1 MNADK
6 SEVLTPTQGQV
17 RTRSTDPGAN
27 VNGLTCTCG
36 FCIECEIP
44 MLPVLLKP
52 TLTINN
58 YTELNSG
65 NDSEQSVSEIDCD
78 TLNRVSRKRRR
89 GSDEENIVP
98 ELELKKVCRTRKLK
112 EKWIA
117 SPARLKKIKADVK
130 MELDDINYPVSSH
143 MSEKEPLLKSRKRKG
158 GVNSDIELDI
168 LDNMETEDSSQS
180 YEVELNNSSA
190 GEKFISKIRKK
201 SSKRVVEDNNARG
214 RNLVRPS
221 SLTKT
226 RRKKSTSEP
235 ETTVPSP
242 EKSSVIRNPNSKSSS
257 NKDFHNTKRD
267 EILEGKDK
275 STLDSFKNY
284 LDDRLNVKGKR
295 RSLFS
300 SKGSDD
306 ERSLREEE
314 TVMISESK
322 RRPYVR
328 KELNLTPSTSRRT
341 KTDKELNTIEDEI
354 SCSEEEFGRSEK
366 DKNKSKPKSRKNKVQ
381 IIEKKIVLPHSK
393 VVNGKRSKL
402 TKTVKDLKTRMIV
415 HGRNS
420 VPYDQENEEFL
431 PTSYSSVP
439 EIIQRN
445 IADFVDVNPGEK
457 RFMRLWDSF
466 LVDKPYIGF
475 IHLPDTISSFI
486 RLHGATIF
494 SLNLFRNFIMFL
506 SGLEQS
512 GILDSCAFLRLIN
525 ELQVGVDDPPDLSA
539 SSEDSLILELSE
551 DEPTPTQSINP
562 SSSAIK
568 VKNDPIPSSVPTT
581 EKEDRSASSE
591 EKHVLSNP
599 LADDQDELLSCL
611 FLPLSDDEFEP

>member
-1 MNADK
+1 
-6 SEVLTPTQGQV
+6 
-17 RTRSTDPGAN
+17 
-27 VNGLTCTCG
+27 
-36 FCIECEIP
+36 

-52 TLTINN
+52 TLTITN

-65 NDSEQSVSEIDCD
+65 NDSEQSVSEIDCE

-98 ELELKKVCRTRKLK
+98 ELELKKVCRSRKLK

-117 SPARLKKIKADVK
+117 SPVKLKKIKAEGK
-130 MELDDINYPVSSH
+130 MELDDKSYPVSSQ
-143 MSEKEPLLKSRKRKG
+143 MSEKEPLLKSRKRKE
-158 GVNSDIELDI
+158 GVNLDIKLDI
-168 LDNMETEDSSQS
+168 LDNMETEHSSQS
-180 YEVELNNSSA
+180 FEVELNNSSEC
-190 GEKFISKIRKK
+190 EKSIRQIRKK
-201 SSKRVVEDNNARG
+201 SSRRVVEDNNSGG
-214 RNLVRPS
+214 RNAP
-221 SLTKT
+221 TKT

-235 ETTVPSP
+235 ENTVPSP

-257 NKDFHNTKRD
+257 NKDFHNIKRD
-267 EILEGKDK
+267 EISEGKDK
-275 STLDSFKNY
+275 STLNSFKNY
-284 LDDRLNVKGKR
+284 LDDRLKVKGQR

-300 SKGSDD
+300 SKESDD

-314 TVMISESK
+314 TVRISGSK
-322 RRPYVR
+322 RRPYLR
-328 KELNLTPSTSRRT
+328 KELKLTPSTSRIA
-341 KTDKELNTIEDEI
+341 KPDKELNTTEDEI
-354 SCSEEEFGRSEK
+354 SCSDEEFGRSEK
-366 DKNKSKPKSRKNKVQ
+366 DKNKPKSRKNKVQ
-381 IIEKKIVLPHSK
+381 IIEKKIVLPQSK
-393 VVNGKRSKL
+393 VVKGKRSKL
-402 TKTVKDLKTRMIV
+402 MKTVKDLKTRMIV

-466 LVDKPYIGF
+466 LVDKPFIGF
-475 IHLPDTISSFI
+475 IHLPDIISSFI

-539 SSEDSLILELSE
+539 SSEESLILELSE
-551 DEPTPTQSINP
+551 DEPTSTQSLNP

-568 VKNDPIPSSVPTT
+568 VKNDPIPSSDHKP
-581 EKEDRSASSE
+581 EKEVISASSGLNLSRRKCALTSIYTE
-591 EKHVLSNP
+591 EKHVPSNP